1 MFKESN
7 APTLSSKRGFPR
19 MKEKPP
25 QAPPKEGMYSPKT
38 LLSTEKGVSSYEREA
53 SPSPSEGGDVF
64 PQNASFYLKEPLF
77 HARRAFLR
85 YEGEPPQA
93 PPKEGMYSPQ
103 TLLSI

>member
-25 QAPPKEGMYSPKT
+25 QAPPKEGMYSP
-38 LLSTEKGVSSYEREA
+38 
-53 SPSPSEGGDVF
+53 
-64 PQNASFYLKEPLF
+64 QNASFYLKEPLL
-77 HARRAFLR
+77 HVKRAFLR

-103 TLLSI
+103 NASFYLKEPLFHARRAFPCLEESLSLF